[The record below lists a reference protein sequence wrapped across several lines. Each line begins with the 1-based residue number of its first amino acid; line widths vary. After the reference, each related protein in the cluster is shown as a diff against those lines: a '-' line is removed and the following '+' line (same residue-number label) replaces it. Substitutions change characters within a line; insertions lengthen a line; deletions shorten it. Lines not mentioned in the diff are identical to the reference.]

1 MEADITP
8 VAETNGTAGISPE
21 LREGAQENAQGN
33 PEPQQQESVKSLDGG
48 AEPVGGIMDYLE
60 NSEARASTTG
70 NEGAEAE
77 YLDEEM
83 PTEEEKEADGGP
95 VQTKQAKTGAQ
106 VTSNNDS
113 EHTAAAEDQLNPAED
128 GEKVAGRATADE
140 EKDDP
145 EVAGE
150 EGAEEPTKKAVEK
163 VTGEEDDEDEASK
176 GEGEGLEADKDEE
189 EGEEGAADEAED
201 EGEDADG
208 EEADE
213 EDEDGT
219 EDPTEEGEEVLE
231 PEASDEEGE
240 LITGDEPGEHVDGE
254 ATEAPTRE
262 RKIEEVVDEN
272 QCRVCTSKEDLVDLF
287 KKQIDATPAD
297 MLLVICPS
305 VSILPKDFM
314 PQFICT
320 KCLESLT
327 IAIQLRKQLET
338 TDQDL
343 RKRLSRSKNKVR
355 RPRGYV
361 VIDAPVTDSSEDE
374 EELDDE
380 FKVSDVG
387 GSTSADSD
395 SVDSDASS
403 QKKEKKKPGRPGRPR
418 KTPLKRSNEDDDDE
432 SPSVPKKKYPTTPA
446 ASVGPFECEHCDL
459 TFSRKQSYVL
469 HRKTHERTE
478 HACPICG
485 KKFKVEWAYKTHM
498 ERHEQE
504 RAQFRCELCSQ
515 VFRLRAELKRH
526 MAVKH
531 DEHGFIYECK
541 RCQRTFLT
549 SQRLQRHQAIG
560 CQRPREEV
568 RIKEEPRIKMEPR
581 ISHSHGHG
589 NHGKRRHG
597 EGRDLFKA
605 VAPPTTTYWSDS
617 FSD

>member
-21 LREGAQENAQGN
+21 LRENAQGN

-48 AEPVGGIMDYLE
+48 AGAVGGIMDYLE
-60 NSEARASTTG
+60 DSEATTG
-70 NEGAEAE
+70 NQGAEAE

-83 PTEEEKEADGGP
+83 PTEEEKEADASGSAGGEE
-95 VQTKQAKTGAQ
+95 AE
-106 VTSNNDS
+106 TSNIEDS
-113 EHTAAAEDQLNPAED
+113 EKTAAADGGEEQLKSGEEGDKESEDA
-128 GEKVAGRATADE
+128 AAAE
-140 EKDDP
+140 EKEEA
-145 EVAGE
+145 EVTGEETTKKVTEATAGE
-150 EGAEEPTKKAVEK
+150 EG
-163 VTGEEDDEDEASK
+163 DEDEAAK
-176 GEGEGLEADKDEE
+176 GEGEGPEADKDEE
-189 EGEEGAADEAED
+189 EGEDEAED

-254 ATEAPTRE
+254 ATAAPTRE

-403 QKKEKKKPGRPGRPR
+403 QMKEKKKPGRPR
-418 KTPLKRSNEDDDDE
+418 KTPMKRSKEEDDDED

-478 HACPICG
+478 HTCPICG

-589 NHGKRRHG
+589 NHGKRRPG

>member
-21 LREGAQENAQGN
+21 LRENAQGN
-33 PEPQQQESVKSLDGG
+33 PEPQQQESVKTLDGG
-48 AEPVGGIMDYLE
+48 AEAVGGIMDYLE
-60 NSEARASTTG
+60 DSEARTAPTG
-70 NEGAEAE
+70 NETTEPE

-83 PTEEEKEADGGP
+83 PTEEEKEADGGAEE
-95 VQTKQAKTGAQ
+95 TEQAKTGGQ
-106 VTSNNDS
+106 KTSNNEDS
-113 EHTAAAEDQLNPAED
+113 EQTTTAEGGEDQLKAGEKEAEDDAAAE
-128 GEKVAGRATADE
+128 
-140 EKDDP
+140 EKD
-145 EVAGE
+145 ETE
-150 EGAEEPTKKAVEK
+150 
-163 VTGEEDDEDEASK
+163 VTGEEDDEEATKKVVEAPADEEGDEDEDAK

-189 EGEEGAADEAED
+189 EGEEGAIDEAED
-201 EGEDADG
+201 EGEDAEG

-219 EDPTEEGEEVLE
+219 EDPNEEGEEVLE

-240 LITGDEPGEHVDGE
+240 LITGDEPGDGI
-254 ATEAPTRE
+254 ATAAPTRE

-387 GSTSADSD
+387 GSTSPDSD
-395 SVDSDASS
+395 SVDSDESS

-418 KTPLKRSNEDDDDE
+418 KIPLKRSNEDDDDE
-432 SPSVPKKKYPTTPA
+432 SPSVPKKKYPSTPT

-478 HACPICG
+478 HTCPICG

-581 ISHSHGHG
+581 NSHSHGHG
-589 NHGKRRHG
+589 NHGKRRPG

>member
-1 MEADITP
+1 MQVEAS
-8 VAETNGTAGISPE
+8 AAG
-21 LREGAQENAQGN
+21 
-33 PEPQQQESVKSLDGG
+33 
-48 AEPVGGIMDYLE
+48 
-60 NSEARASTTG
+60 TTG
-70 NEGAEAE
+70 NQGTEAE

-83 PTEEEKEADGGP
+83 PGEEEKQAEGLRGTEEAE
-95 VQTKQAKTGAQ
+95 KAKTGAQ
-106 VTSNNDS
+106 ETSNN
-113 EHTAAAEDQLNPAED
+113 EELEPTAAADGGDVQSKAGED
-128 GEKVAGRATADE
+128 GEKEAQDGEVAEDKDGEGVAEGKAE
-140 EKDDP
+140 EETTKKGA
-145 EVAGE
+145 EVAAGE
-150 EGAEEPTKKAVEK
+150 EGD
-163 VTGEEDDEDEASK
+163 GDEAAK
-176 GEGEGLEADKDEE
+176 GEDALEADKDEE
-189 EGEEGAADEAED
+189 DATL
-201 EGEDADG
+201 EGEDGAAEEAEEGDDEG

-213 EDEDGT
+213 EDEDGM
-219 EDPTEEGEEVLE
+219 EDPTEDGEEVLE
-231 PEASDEEGE
+231 PEATDEEGE
-240 LITGDEPGEHVDGE
+240 LITGDEPGELADGD
-254 ATEAPTRE
+254 AAPSRE
-262 RKIEEVVDEN
+262 RKKEEVVDEN
-272 QCRVCTSKEDLVDLF
+272 QCRVCTSKEDLVCLF

-320 KCLESLT
+320 KCLTSLT

-343 RKRLSRSKNKVR
+343 RKHLSRSKNKVR

-395 SVDSDASS
+395 SVDSDASE

-432 SPSVPKKKYPTTPA
+432 SPSVPKKKYTTTPT

-478 HACPICG
+478 HTCPICG

-581 ISHSHGHG
+581 MRDEPRISHSHSHGHGHG
-589 NHGKRRHG
+589 NHGKRRPG